1 MEALQPLL
9 ATGFLRCQ
17 AFLLILPQLSEALC
31 WCPRAAL
38 LEQMFLNSQL
48 AGRPQQPL
56 TL

>member
-1 MEALQPLL
+1 VEALQPLL